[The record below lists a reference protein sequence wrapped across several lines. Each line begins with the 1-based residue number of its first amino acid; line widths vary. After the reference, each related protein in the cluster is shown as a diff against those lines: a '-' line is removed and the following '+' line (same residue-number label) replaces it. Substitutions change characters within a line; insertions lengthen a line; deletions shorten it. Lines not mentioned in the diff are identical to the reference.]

1 MVFKRIPQAASDTTE
16 AELPKTTTRA
26 PKEGP
31 MSYQQGFASSGP
43 L

>member
-1 MVFKRIPQAASDTTE
+1 MYMKQKPAKGLPIVAA
-16 AELPKTTTRA
+16 PKPA

-31 MSYQQGFASSGP
+31 MSYQQGFASAGS